1 MVATYKGKDIWSLVH
16 NSGGAG
22 LLAGKEGE
30 MNAHNLSNLSGTLL
44 RLAVAGQESGRAGG
58 PTLTAR

>member
-1 MVATYKGKDIWSLVH
+1 MIATFKGDDIWSLVH
-16 NSGGAG
+16 SSGVG
-22 LLAGKEGE
+22 LLSGKGGKTSVK
-30 MNAHNLSNLSGTLL
+30 NLAKTLL